1 MFTQDNRSTPTGL
14 VWKDQQDR
22 RFIVLEH
29 QYGRRDVMWKRSIYQ
44 TREKPASFPFV
55 PREFRCDVINAKIGR
70 EDLPGIQADSSPVI
84 PIWIARR
91 GPNASNVTDGSVR
104 DNGKEENPPAL
115 PLTALLS
122 LLESFSNDEGDG
134 NENVKTAIGLLSKT
148 TSLQRALR
156 FFVHFFAVTARLR
169 LENA

>member
-1 MFTQDNRSTPTGL
+1 
-14 VWKDQQDR
+14 
-22 RFIVLEH
+22 
-29 QYGRRDVMWKRSIYQ
+29 MWKRSIYQ

-55 PREFRCDVINAKIGR
+55 PREFRCDVINAKLGR

-122 LLESFSNDEGDG
+122 LLGSFSNDDGDG

-156 FFVHFFAVTARLR
+156 FLVHFFAVTARLR

>member
-14 VWKDQQDR
+14 VWKTNKTA
-22 RFIVLEH
+22 VLLFWNTNMAAVTSCENALYIRLGKN
-29 QYGRRDVMWKRSIYQ
+29 QPRSH
-44 TREKPASFPFV
+44 SS
-55 PREFRCDVINAKIGR
+55 REFRCDVINAKLGR

-122 LLESFSNDEGDG
+122 LLGSFSNDDGDG
-134 NENVKTAIGLLSKT
+134 NENVKTAIGLSSKT